1 MTTLILGLISPTVWL
16 PPVAAVILTVLTG
29 SEFKSIIVL
38 TNLKLLLS
46 TLYTKYVPVLIPV
59 AEPS

>member
-1 MTTLILGLISPTVWL
+1 MISPTVWL

-38 TNLKLLLS
+38 TNLKLSLS
-46 TLYTKYVPVLIPV
+46 TLYTKYVPVLMPV